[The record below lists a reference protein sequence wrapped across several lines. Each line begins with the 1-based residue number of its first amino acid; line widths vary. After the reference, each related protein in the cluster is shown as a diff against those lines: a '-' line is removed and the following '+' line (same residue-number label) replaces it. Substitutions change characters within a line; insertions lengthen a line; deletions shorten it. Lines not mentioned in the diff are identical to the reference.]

1 MDIQQLKLLAGRVRG
16 LLEQSQHSIGHNQ
29 SLDLIAAL
37 PGLRN
42 WPEVQ
47 AFPDRVAACK
57 LDQDSASR
65 LVFRLKRK
73 FDLEFSPQSMLAAL
87 NPPGTRNEPL
97 APQIWPAG
105 PGPGVYITDS
115 QEAIDALLESYEEA
129 TDGALVYAE
138 RAGNHWE
145 GSIDLGEGGLW
156 SNGLQRVPSGT
167 LIVVGPLMLD
177 QQLWSDSSG
186 HLHMACMI
194 AQGAQHRVAVLID
207 TPAPEAMF
215 EDVML
220 MVDSVQEEG
229 DHCETAL
236 LGLVTADGQLQ
247 LRRPFSGQRP
257 MPKLTRSAA
266 APDAIPTSLRNLLES
281 AIEGKTTGLLL
292 FGSSEIHDQAAIE
305 LVAASLAMTEH
316 AGPAARIMPRHRSTP
331 AKDWQV
337 PQIIQELPFLPS
349 IESAYEQG
357 YRRMIF
363 APSYTPSELLM
374 EFSNDCL
381 LISGT
386 YGSNVDEVF
395 MSALRVGGIRNESDL
410 LSQII
415 AILGVKYVPGMHGQ
429 ISVSDLYLGRQGR
442 IALPK
447 RFDDM
452 IKVLQTHRAVRW
464 EDEMGHLLDAGR
476 ITPAAVAEA
485 LERSGGVAEF
495 LSEWSEKNRAKS
507 PPPERDDVVQSLEAG
522 HGRLGRP

>member
-37 PGLRN
+37 PGLRS

-47 AFPDRVAACK
+47 SFPDRVAACK
-57 LDQDSASR
+57 LDQVSAGR

-73 FDLEFSPQSMLAAL
+73 FDLEFSPQTMLAAL
-87 NPPGTRNEPL
+87 NPPGTHTESL
-97 APQIWPAG
+97 APQIWPTG
-105 PGPGVYITDS
+105 PVPGVYITNS

-177 QQLWSDSSG
+177 QQSWSDSSG
-186 HLHMACMI
+186 HLHMACLI

-215 EDVML
+215 EDATL
-220 MVDSVQEEG
+220 MVDSVQEAG
-229 DHCETAL
+229 DNCETAL
-236 LGLVTADGQLQ
+236 MGLVTTEGQLQ
-247 LRRPFSGQRP
+247 LRRPFSGERP
-257 MPKLTRSAA
+257 MLKLARRKAA
-266 APDAIPTSLRNLLES
+266 LDAIPVSVLSLLES
-281 AIEGKTTGLLL
+281 AVKGRTAGLLL
-292 FGSSEIHDQAAIE
+292 FGSSEVHDHAAIE

-316 AGPAARIMPRHRSTP
+316 AGPAARIMPRHRSSP

-337 PQIIQELPFLPS
+337 PPVIQELPFLPS

-395 MSALRVGGIRNESDL
+395 MSALRVGGLRNENDL

-415 AILGVKYVPGMHGQ
+415 AMLGVKYIPGTDGQ
-429 ISVSDLYLGRQGR
+429 ISVSDLYLGSQDR
-442 IALPK
+442 ISIPK

-452 IKVLQTHRAVRW
+452 IKVLQTNRVVRW
-464 EDEMGHLLDAGR
+464 EDEMGQLLDVGR
-476 ITPAAVAEA
+476 ITPEAVTGA
-485 LERSGGVAEF
+485 LERIGGVSEF
-495 LSEWSEKNRAKS
+495 LSEWSEKNRAK
-507 PPPERDDVVQSLEAG
+507 
-522 HGRLGRP
+522 